1 MKKLILIAGLLFGL
15 NATAQKFDLVQ
26 INADWNSKN
35 NINFTEVAGIPIKY
49 ARLEDQPP
57 HFKETI
63 KSVPVL
69 ILYVDGRLS
78 YSWPA
83 GIDLKCPATKQ
94 EVAAVIDRFK
104 N

>member
-15 NATAQKFDLVQ
+15 NATAQQFDLVQ

-35 NINFTEVAGIPIKY
+35 NIDFAEVDGIPIKY
-49 ARLEDQPP
+49 ARFEDQPA

-63 KSVPVL
+63 KSVPTL

-78 YSWPA
+78 YSWQA
-83 GIDLKCPATKQ
+83 GIDLKCPATR
-94 EVAAVIDRFK
+94 EHVAAIIKKFK

>member
-15 NATAQKFDLVQ
+15 NATAQQFDLVQ

-35 NINFTEVAGIPIKY
+35 NINFTEVAGIPVKY

-57 HFKETI
+57 HFKATI
-63 KSVPVL
+63 KSVPTL

-78 YSWPA
+78 YSWQA
-83 GIDLKCPATKQ
+83 GIDLKCPATR
-94 EVAAVIDRFK
+94 ENVAAVIKKFK

>member
-15 NATAQKFDLVQ
+15 NATAQQFDLIQ
-26 INADWNSKN
+26 INADWNQSN
-35 NINFTEVAGIPIKY
+35 NISFKYVNGIPVKY

-57 HFKETI
+57 HFKATI
-63 KSVPVL
+63 KSVPTL

-83 GIDLKCPATKQ
+83 GIDLKCKATEQ
-94 EVAAVIDRFK
+94 EVAAIINKFK

>member
-35 NINFTEVAGIPIKY
+35 NIDFTEVDGIPIKY

-83 GIDLKCPATKQ
+83 GIDLRCPATKQ
-94 EVAAVIDRFK
+94 DVVAVINKFK

>member
-15 NATAQKFDLVQ
+15 NATAQQFDLVQ

-35 NINFTEVAGIPIKY
+35 NIDFTEVAGIPIKY

-57 HFKETI
+57 HFKATI

-69 ILYVDGRLS
+69 ILYVDGRLT
-78 YSWPA
+78 YSWLA
-83 GIDLKCPATKQ
+83 GIDLRCPATKQ